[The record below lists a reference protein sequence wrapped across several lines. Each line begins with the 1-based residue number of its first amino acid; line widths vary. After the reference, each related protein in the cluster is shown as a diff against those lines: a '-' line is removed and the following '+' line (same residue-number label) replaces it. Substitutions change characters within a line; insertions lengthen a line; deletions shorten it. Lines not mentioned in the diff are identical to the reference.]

1 MNVPVYHVTLYL
13 KNRTTNFDET
23 LHALQACPEEGFS
36 TIGMSGYSLVW
47 KLGRVAASEAS
58 SNKFQ
63 RS

>member
-36 TIGMSGYSLVW
+36 TIGMSGYSLV
-47 KLGRVAASEAS
+47 
-58 SNKFQ
+58 
-63 RS
+63 